1 MSGLG
6 RAEVRLLGEARQASV
21 HPQGPVGSVQEAE
34 LHVDA
39 DLLER
44 IWTPSYLERLAHSY
58 WVYLRRASL
67 GLIRVAYGPG
77 SRSIVLLAPPLV
89 LLRFRAPRY
98 DTGSGFGQ
106 VTWPIERGLLVSAPG
121 RGHLRIAVR
130 RLEANSEARGRV
142 LVRAEVENFYPLLR
156 GNGRFAWLGA
166 RLYSLTQLRVHRALT
181 KGFLRSL
188 AALEL
193 PASTIGAG
201 GERG

>member
-6 RAEVRLLGEARQASV
+6 RATVRLLPEAQQGPV

-34 LHVDA
+34 LSIDA
-39 DLLER
+39 DLLESL
-44 IWTPSYLERLAHSY
+44 WKPAYLDRLARSY

-67 GLIRVAYGPG
+67 GLLRVAYGPG
-77 SRSIVLLAPPLV
+77 SRSIVLLIPPLV

-98 DTGSGFGQ
+98 DTGPGFGQ
-106 VTWPIERGLLVSAPG
+106 VTWPIERGLLASAPG

-130 RLEANSEARGRV
+130 RLETEGGPRV

-156 GNGRFAWLGA
+156 GHGRFAWLGA
-166 RLYSLTQLRVHRALT
+166 RIYSLTQLRVHRALT

-188 AALEL
+188 AALDL
-193 PASTIGAG
+193 PPSTMRGVAG
-201 GERG
+201 EPG